1 MSLKEI
7 LSEDEYSALE
17 KIAYQKS
24 KPFCY
29 SCYKEVESKYCA
41 DCGSDDSMRL
51 IRGYGAEYGIEWV
64 FEHLIAE
71 NCAPVDPDFAE
82 DSLRECYGDTVK
94 VGWIEVDPI
103 EAIKELDPISYRI
116 AIDEYVDGFR
126 NDGEI
131 VEVGSEDYWKDD
143 ILKFIEDN
151 ELEEEVA

>member
-51 IRGYGAEYGIEWV
+51 IRGYGAEYG
-64 FEHLIAE
+64 L
-71 NCAPVDPDFAE
+71 C
-82 DSLRECYGDTVK
+82 
-94 VGWIEVDPI
+94 
-103 EAIKELDPISYRI
+103 RI
-116 AIDEYVDGFR
+116 RHNPYYPESQIM
-126 NDGEI
+126 
-131 VEVGSEDYWKDD
+131 
-143 ILKFIEDN
+143 LKNQINSKF
-151 ELEEEVA
+151 